1 MTDQEIPISVRG
13 PRAMSLLRTPLT
25 SCMAGEYQAIRR
37 HPRGQAGALSVLL
50 GNFFACMALLSIYG
64 LHRLYLV
71 VRAIFDAVK
80 QSCLPRGSPS
90 SPGSIPL

>member
-1 MTDQEIPISVRG
+1 
-13 PRAMSLLRTPLT
+13 
-25 SCMAGEYQAIRR
+25 
-37 HPRGQAGALSVLL
+37 
-50 GNFFACMALLSIYG
+50 MALLSIYG